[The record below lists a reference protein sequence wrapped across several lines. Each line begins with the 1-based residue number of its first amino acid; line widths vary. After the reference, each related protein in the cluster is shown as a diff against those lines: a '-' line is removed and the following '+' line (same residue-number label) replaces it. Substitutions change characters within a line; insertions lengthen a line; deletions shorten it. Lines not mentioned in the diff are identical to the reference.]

1 MNWLLLLKALH
12 VVGFVSW
19 FAGQFYLVRIFVN
32 HAEAF
37 DKPEAERKVLAPYF
51 TGMEWRVYK
60 VILNPAMMITWLAGL
75 GMLALGFFSNQ
86 VPNYFDMGTP
96 GWMHLKLTLLILLS
110 AYHGWCKTIIPKLES
125 GSTPFTSWQFRL
137 LNEVPTLF
145 LVAIS
150 FVAVLGKS
158 GQLNYLYL
166 TLGVLLFAGLIYRG
180 ARAYARRRG
189 DHQSGLKN

>member
-1 MNWLLLLKALH
+1 MMKLLLLLKALH

-19 FAGQFYLVRIFVN
+19 FSGQFYLVRIFVN

-37 DKPEAERKVLAPYF
+37 DKPEAERSVLAPYF

-60 VILNPAMMITWLAGL
+60 IILTPAMVITWVAGL
-75 GMLALGFFSNQ
+75 GMLGLGLWADG

-96 GWMHLKLTLLILLS
+96 GWMHLKLLLLVVLS
-110 AYHGWCKTIIPKLES
+110 GYHGWCKTVIPKLEK
-125 GSTPFTSWQFRL
+125 GTSPYSAWQFRL

-150 FVAVLGKS
+150 FIAVLGKS

-166 TLGVLLFAGLIYRG
+166 VLGVGIFAGMIYRG
-180 ARAYARRRG
+180 AKAYAKRRA
-189 DHQSGLKN
+189 KEVK

>member
-1 MNWLLLLKALH
+1 MKVLLLLKALH

-37 DKPEAERKVLAPYF
+37 DKPDAERAVLAPYF
-51 TGMEWRVYK
+51 TGMEWRVYRI
-60 VILNPAMMITWLAGL
+60 ILTPAMAITWIAGL
-75 GMLALGFFSNQ
+75 GMLGLGLWNDG
-86 VPNYFDMGTP
+86 VPNYFSMGTP
-96 GWMHLKLTLLILLS
+96 GWMHIKLFLLVLLS
-110 AYHGWCKTIIPKLES
+110 GYHGWCKTVIPKLETGQS
-125 GSTPFTSWQFRL
+125 PYSPWQFRL

-145 LVAIS
+145 LVAIA

-166 TLGVLLFAGLIYRG
+166 VLGVALFAGMIYRG
-180 ARAYARRRG
+180 ARAYARRRAANPG
-189 DHQSGLKN
+189 

>member
-1 MNWLLLLKALH
+1 MQLLLLLKALH

-37 DKPEAERKVLAPYF
+37 DKPEAERSVLAPYF

-60 VILNPAMMITWLAGL
+60 VILTPAMGITWLAGL
-75 GMLALGFFSNQ
+75 GMLALGLWSDSA
-86 VPNYFDMGTP
+86 PNYFDMGTP
-96 GWMHLKLTLLILLS
+96 GWMHLKLFLLILLS
-110 AYHGWCKTIIPKLES
+110 GYHGWCKTVIPKLEQ
-125 GSTPFTSWQFRL
+125 GSSPYTAWQFRL

-145 LVAIS
+145 LVAIA
-150 FVAVLGKS
+150 FTAVLGKA

-166 TLGVLLFAGLIYRG
+166 AVGIVLFAGLIYRG
-180 ARAYARRRG
+180 ARAYARRRAG
-189 DHQSGLKN
+189 RQG

>member
-1 MNWLLLLKALH
+1 MKWLLLLKALH

-51 TGMEWRVYK
+51 TGMEWRVFK

-75 GMLALGFFSNQ
+75 GMLGLGFFSTQ

-96 GWMHLKLTLLILLS
+96 GWMHLKLTLLVLLS
-110 AYHGWCKTIIPKLES
+110 GYHGWCKTIIPKLEK
-125 GSTPFTSWQFRL
+125 GATPYTAWQFRL

-145 LVAIS
+145 LVAIA

-166 TLGVLLFAGLIYRG
+166 SVGVLLFAMLIYRG
-180 ARAYARRRG
+180 ARAYARRRKLE
-189 DHQSGLKN
+189 Q